1 MACDGRRGGRTT
13 HVLRLCGCVQHS
25 DLPLVIPVIGRAS
38 AQGGAAR
45 RAVLALGD
53 SETTDEVLG
62 ASEPEVGLD
71 LDDGRDHDEDLD
83 ALADIMGARR
93 PFQEGGIDRVTD
105 VPLLCQVGRWGGNT
119 LSRLNKK
126 RAVIC

>member
-1 MACDGRRGGRTT
+1 M
-13 HVLRLCGCVQHS
+13 
-25 DLPLVIPVIGRAS
+25 PLVIPNREG

-93 PFQEGGIDRVTD
+93 AVVRGGLGQGDTCPAP
-105 VPLLCQVGRWGGNT
+105 VP
-119 LSRLNKK
+119 
-126 RAVIC
+126 RAGMGWQCPR

>member
-1 MACDGRRGGRTT
+1 MCLDFAVVCNTVTCPWSSLLLVGQARR
-13 HVLRLCGCVQHS
+13 
-25 DLPLVIPVIGRAS
+25 A
-38 AQGGAAR
+38 AAAR